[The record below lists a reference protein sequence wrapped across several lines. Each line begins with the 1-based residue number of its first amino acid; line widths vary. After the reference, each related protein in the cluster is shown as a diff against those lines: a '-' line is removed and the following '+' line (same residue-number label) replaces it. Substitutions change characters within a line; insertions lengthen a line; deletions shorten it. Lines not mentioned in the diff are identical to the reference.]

1 MPHITHRPVQP
12 EDISA
17 ICRFPQTEEELFFM
31 FPGADYPLT
40 PPQLKEIISKR
51 ADSTVVLLDGKV
63 AAFANFY
70 QWEAGGRCAIGNVV
84 VAPEARRK
92 GIARYLVT
100 EMIRLAFSR
109 YQAAEVALSCFS
121 QNSAGLLLY
130 SQMGFQPYALEV
142 RTDRHGNPAPLI
154 CMKLLRG

>member
-1 MPHITHRPVQP
+1 MQQLTHRPVQP
-12 EDISA
+12 EDIAA
-17 ICRFPQTEEELFFM
+17 ICRFPQTEAELFFM
-31 FPGADYPLT
+31 FPGAEYPLT
-40 PPQLKEIISKR
+40 PPQLEKVISKR
-51 ADSTVVLLDGKV
+51 ADSTVVLLNGNV

-70 QWEAGGRCAIGNVV
+70 QWDTGGRCAIGNVV

-92 GIARYLVT
+92 GVARYLVA
-100 EMIRLAFSR
+100 EMARLAFCR

-142 RTDRHGNPAPLI
+142 RTDRHGTPVPLI
-154 CMKLLRG
+154 CMKLLRS